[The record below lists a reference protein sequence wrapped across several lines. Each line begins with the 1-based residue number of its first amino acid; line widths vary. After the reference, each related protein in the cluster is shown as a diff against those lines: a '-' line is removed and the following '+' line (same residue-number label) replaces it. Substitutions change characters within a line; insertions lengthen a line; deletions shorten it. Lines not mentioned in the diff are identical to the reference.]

1 MLIRRGNPMSNTISQ
16 KIITFSIG
24 VYLILSPFAIGVSV
38 YNWRDYKDRYKTLQ
52 LNNQI
57 DSLDRECDAI
67 ISSESIILKK

>member
-1 MLIRRGNPMSNTISQ
+1 MSNTISQ

-38 YNWRDYKDRYKTLQ
+38 YNWKDYRDKYKTLQ